1 MTDRKIS
8 LGQGMTVLFLALFP
22 LGTECIPG
30 ALWQVGTAAWL
41 CPLLAGAV
49 VVGVAALL
57 SRTPVLGQGDLGE
70 RIARQWG
77 RRTGRVLAGLF
88 FLWGLYVTTAHA
100 VRIGGRLSDSLRASP
115 VLLTAVVLV
124 LAGWFA
130 SGGVPAFA
138 RACEI
143 FVLAV
148 GFGFGLIVLFGAF
161 RLEGT
166 QVLLWD
172 WGELAQ
178 VPRGALSTIGM
189 LAVGGY
195 LLFLLGD
202 IRPEQRS
209 RRRVLLRLGTLFVLL
224 AVALVLVLGRLGAPL
239 AAEIDAPF
247 FQMVSGLGFEGAFQ
261 RLEGLVSAL
270 WILGDVVLVG
280 LLLLCLGRLLGQA
293 TERGEEKR
301 WGWLAAGLAFLGS
314 WNVAYWNKVLAGP
327 ILPLGNLAALV
338 VLVVCL
344 GLTGRKTKKSKKF
357 EKRD

>member
-8 LGQGMTVLFLALFP
+8 LGQGMTVLFLALLP
-22 LGTECIPG
+22 LGTEGIPPS
-30 ALWQVGTAAWL
+30 LWQVGAAAWL

-57 SRTPVLGQGDLGE
+57 SRTPVLGRGDLGE
-70 RIARQWG
+70 QLARRWG
-77 RRTGRVLAGLF
+77 RRTGRVLAALF
-88 FLWGLYVTTAHA
+88 FLWGLYVTSAHA
-100 VRIGGRLSDSLRASP
+100 ARIGGRLSDGLRASP
-115 VLLTAVVLV
+115 LLLTAVVLV
-124 LAGWFA
+124 LAGWLA
-130 SGGVPAFA
+130 AGGVPAFA

-161 RLEGT
+161 RLEWG

-172 WGELAQ
+172 GGELSQ
-178 VPRGALSTIGM
+178 VPRGALSTVGM

-224 AVALVLVLGRLGAPL
+224 AVAMVLVLGRLGAPL

-270 WILGDVVLVG
+270 WVLGDVVLVG
-280 LLLLCLGRLLGQA
+280 LLLLCLQRLLGQV
-293 TERGEEKR
+293 TERGEDR
-301 WGWLAAGLAFLGS
+301 RLGWIAVGLAFLGS
-314 WNVAYWNKVLAGP
+314 WNVTYWDKVLAGP
-327 ILPLGNLAALV
+327 VLPLGNLVALA

-344 GLTGRKTKKSKKF
+344 VAARGKKKKSKKI

>member
-8 LGQGMTVLFLALFP
+8 LGQGLTVLFLALLP
-22 LGTECIPG
+22 LGTEGIP
-30 ALWQVGTAAWL
+30 ASLWQAGAAAWL

-49 VVGVAALL
+49 GIGVAALL
-57 SRTPVLGQGDLGE
+57 SRRPVLGRGDLGE
-70 RIARQWG
+70 QIAKRWG
-77 RRTGRVLAGLF
+77 RRAGRGLAALF

-100 VRIGGRLSDSLRASP
+100 ARIGGRLSDGLRASP

-124 LAGWFA
+124 LAGWLA
-130 SGGVPAFA
+130 AGGVPAFA

-148 GFGFGLIVLFGAF
+148 GFGFGLILLFGAF
-161 RLEGT
+161 RLEWS

-178 VPRGALSTIGM
+178 VPRGAASTIGV

-224 AVALVLVLGRLGAPL
+224 AGAMVLVLGRLGAPL

-270 WILGDVVLVG
+270 WVLGDVVLVG
-280 LLLLCLGRLLGQA
+280 LLLLCLGRLLAQVTGRR
-293 TERGEEKR
+293 EDRR
-301 WGWLAAGLAFLGS
+301 LGWIAAGLAFLGS
-314 WNVAYWNKVLAGP
+314 LNGAYWNKVLAGP
-327 ILPLGNLAALV
+327 VLPVGNLVALG

-344 GLTGRKTKKSKKF
+344 VGVREKKEKIKKI
-357 EKRD
+357 

>member
-8 LGQGMTVLFLALFP
+8 LGQGLTVLFLALLP
-22 LGTECIPG
+22 LGTEGIP
-30 ALWQVGTAAWL
+30 ASLWQVGAAAWL
-41 CPLLAGAV
+41 CPLLAGV
-49 VVGVAALL
+49 VAIGVAALL
-57 SRTPVLGQGDLGE
+57 SRRPVLGRGDLGE
-70 RIARQWG
+70 QIAKRWG
-77 RRTGRVLAGLF
+77 RRAGRGLAALF
-88 FLWGLYVTTAHA
+88 FLWGLYVTAAHA
-100 VRIGGRLSDSLRASP
+100 ARIGGRLSDGLRASP

-124 LAGWFA
+124 LAGWLA

-148 GFGFGLIVLFGAF
+148 GFGFGLIVVFGAF
-161 RLEGT
+161 RLEGA

-172 WGELAQ
+172 WRELAQ
-178 VPRGALSTIGM
+178 VPRGALSMVGM

-209 RRRVLLRLGTLFVLL
+209 RRRVLLRLGILFALL
-224 AVALVLVLGRLGAPL
+224 AAAVVLVLGRLGAPL

-270 WILGDVVLVG
+270 WVLGDVVLVG
-280 LLLLCLGRLLGQA
+280 LLLLCLGRLLGQMA
-293 TERGEEKR
+293 GRGEDR
-301 WGWLAAGLAFLGS
+301 RLGWIAAGLAFLGS
-314 WNVAYWNKVLAGP
+314 LNETYWNQVWAGSVVP
-327 ILPLGNLAALV
+327 VGNLVALA

-344 GLTGRKTKKSKKF
+344 VGVGRGEKKNQKN
-357 EKRD
+357 

>member
-1 MTDRKIS
+1 MSDRKIS
-8 LGQGMTVLFLALFP
+8 LGQGLTLLFLALFP
-22 LGTECIPG
+22 LGTEGIP
-30 ALWQVGTAAWL
+30 ACLWQVGAAAWL
-41 CPLLAGAV
+41 CPLLAGGV
-49 VVGVAALL
+49 VVAAAALL
-57 SRTPVLGQGDLGE
+57 SRRPVLGRGDLGE
-70 RIARQWG
+70 QIARRWG
-77 RRTGRVLAGLF
+77 RGTGRVLAALF
-88 FLWGLYVTTAHA
+88 FLWGLYVTSAHGA
-100 VRIGGRLSDSLRASP
+100 RIGGRLSDSLRASP

-124 LAGWFA
+124 LAGWLA
-130 SGGVPAFA
+130 AGGVPAFA

-148 GFGFGLIVLFGAF
+148 GFGFGLILLFGAF
-161 RLEGT
+161 RLEWN

-172 WGELAQ
+172 WGELAR
-178 VPRGALSTIGM
+178 VPRGAASTIGV

-224 AVALVLVLGRLGAPL
+224 AGAMVLVLGRLGAPL

-270 WILGDVVLVG
+270 WVLGDVVLVG
-280 LLLLCLGRLLGQA
+280 LLLLCLGRLLAQVTGRR
-293 TERGEEKR
+293 EDRR
-301 WGWLAAGLAFLGS
+301 LGWITAGLAFLGS
-314 WNVAYWNKVLAGP
+314 LNGAYWNKVLAGP
-327 ILPLGNLAALV
+327 VLPVGNLVALG

-344 GLTGRKTKKSKKF
+344 VGVREKKEKIKKI
-357 EKRD
+357 

>member
-8 LGQGMTVLFLALFP
+8 LGQGMTLLFLALFP
-22 LGTECIPG
+22 LGTEAIPG
-30 ALWQVGTAAWL
+30 SLWQVGAAAWL

-49 VVGVAALL
+49 AVGAAALV
-57 SRTPVLGQGDLGE
+57 SRAPVLGRGDLGE
-70 RIARQWG
+70 QIAKKWG
-77 RRTGRVLAGLF
+77 RRTGRVLAALF

-100 VRIGGRLSDSLRASP
+100 ARIGGRLSDSLRASP

-130 SGGVPAFA
+130 SGGVPALA

-161 RLEGT
+161 RLEWT

-172 WGELAQ
+172 WEELAQ
-178 VPRGALSTIGM
+178 VPQGAVSTGGV

-224 AVALVLVLGRLGAPL
+224 AGAMVLVLGRLGAPL

-270 WILGDVVLVG
+270 WVLGDVVLAG
-280 LLLLCLGRLLGQA
+280 LLLLCLGRLLGQVTGGGA
-293 TERGEEKR
+293 DRR
-301 WGWLAAGLAFLGS
+301 LSWVAAGLAFLGS
-314 WNVAYWNKVLAGP
+314 LNGAYWNKVLAGTV
-327 ILPLGNLAALV
+327 LPVGNLLALAALV
-338 VLVVCL
+338 VCLV
-344 GLTGRKTKKSKKF
+344 GGER
-357 EKRD
+357 EKIEKN